1 MYYANEFIVNG
12 YLESIIAKSK
22 VKLVDT
28 EISTIP
34 YNPQVSMLH
43 ENIPTGNGLTV
54 TFKDVIVKISGR
66 RVLNI
71 KRLEIERGD
80 VIGFKGKG
88 SNLMMPLLLKL
99 INPCTGS
106 ISLSEID
113 LHLID
118 QENLHNL
125 VSVVPYDVNIDNVSV
140 M

>member
-1 MYYANEFIVNG
+1 
-12 YLESIIAKSK
+12 
-22 VKLVDT
+22 
-28 EISTIP
+28 
-34 YNPQVSMLH
+34 
-43 ENIPTGNGLTV
+43 
-54 TFKDVIVKISGR
+54 
-66 RVLNI
+66 
-71 KRLEIERGD
+71 LEIERGD

-99 INPCTGS
+99 INPSTGS

-113 LHLID
+113 LHLIG

>member
-22 VKLVDT
+22 IKLVDT

-99 INPCTGS
+99 INPNTGS

-113 LHLID
+113 LHLIG

>member
-99 INPCTGS
+99 INPNTGS

-113 LHLID
+113 LHLIG